1 MNNNTD
7 SKATSQLNQEMHLEN
22 CQISKMELSLG
33 NSQRL
38 KGMLRRNIEHILKK
52 RIYEKLRFSEMN

>member
-22 CQISKMELSLG
+22 CQISKMELSL
-33 NSQRL
+33 NV
-38 KGMLRRNIEHILKK
+38 MA
-52 RIYEKLRFSEMN
+52 FFW